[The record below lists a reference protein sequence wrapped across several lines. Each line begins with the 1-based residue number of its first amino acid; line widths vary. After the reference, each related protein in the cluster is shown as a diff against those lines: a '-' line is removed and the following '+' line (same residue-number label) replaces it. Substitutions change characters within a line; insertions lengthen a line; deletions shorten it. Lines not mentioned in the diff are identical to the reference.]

1 MKRMIGFSIALAAMS
16 LSACET
22 EEGYR
27 QQMATW
33 AGRSGDDVVI
43 QWGAPQSR
51 TPLSDGREV
60 WTYTR
65 TTVTEQAEYYTDEQR
80 QVKRTYTD
88 KDGKTKT
95 ETITETYPVRHP
107 AQTIRST
114 CQTRFVLSPDHRVL
128 ESTFDGPACVAP
140 EQKS

>member
-1 MKRMIGFSIALAAMS
+1 MTRSLIALSTIAVALA

-27 QQMATW
+27 QQLAAW
-33 AGRSGDDVVI
+33 AGRTGDDLI
-43 QWGAPQSR
+43 IRWGTPQSK

-60 WTYTR
+60 WIYTK
-65 TTVTEQAEYYTDEQR
+65 TTVTEQAAYYSDETR
-80 QVKRTYTD
+80 QVQRTYTD
-88 KDGKTKT
+88 KDGKQKT
-95 ETITETYPVRHP
+95 ETISETYPVLHP

-114 CQTRFVLSPDHRVL
+114 CQTRFVMSPDHRVL

-140 EQKS
+140 ESN